1 MVFDGNRL
9 EMEAQMRKLSDL
21 DDDFLDLDEEEDFED
36 SFEEDYEDVYED
48 EELEDVFEEEDRFYD
63 TGRPSNRR
71 ILVPIATV
79 AVIGVI
85 VIAVAVL
92 MLGGSRKKDAAFQTL
107 QSVEDAGAGQE
118 LNSAGSAEAQT
129 AEGEITP
136 DGDGQTEAA
145 GIAGGPVTDT
155 GDVSGKAGAS
165 ADAGIAESDDVDSDT
180 AGQAEAQ
187 DPQTSTMSTA
197 QGTEVNV
204 AELLSS
210 GSVAQ
215 TDQVTI
221 GIDVARYQG
230 TIDWTQVAA
239 SGIDF
244 AMVRVGYRADK
255 SREICA
261 DSNAKYN
268 MQEAQKHGIK
278 VGAYFFSTAVTT
290 QEAVEEAGWVADYIA
305 QYQITY
311 PVAYDCEGFD
321 QPDSAQY
328 DLTNAQRTDIAIA
341 FLQEIYNRGY
351 TPMFYSSM
359 GELTGNA
366 KWDTDRLAGTYRI
379 WVSQYP
385 TAPYPQ
391 TAKSSYTGTHAMWQ
405 YTNRGTVA
413 GIGRPVDVNVAYFGY
428 EGTAQAKSEETP
440 EEVAADAEALM
451 KFTQVSENV
460 TAKDSTNLRN
470 IPSQGADSTIVYT
483 LKNGET
489 IARTG
494 VSDSGWSRLELSGQT
509 VYAVSSYL
517 TTDLGYQ
524 TPTASSQ
531 EGAGS
536 GDGLKTKFAERND
549 QVTAKIEVNLRA
561 LPSVTNPDA
570 AVVAVLHNG
579 EYVTRTGINEEYGWS
594 RVDYNG
600 QTLYCISSYLTN

>member
-1 MVFDGNRL
+1 MK
-9 EMEAQMRKLSDL
+9 KLSDL
-21 DDDFLDLDEEEDFED
+21 DDEFLDLDEEDLYED
-36 SFEEDYEDVYED
+36 SLDDGNYDDESYSDEDYEYDDEDYEDDYE
-48 EELEDVFEEEDRFYD
+48 
-63 TGRPSNRR
+63 GRMPDKRVL
-71 ILVPIATV
+71 IP
-79 AVIGVI
+79 
-85 VIAVAVL
+85 VIAVVALLVVTVLAVIF
-92 MLGGSRKKDAAFQTL
+92 MTGRKKDEPEEVSAL
-107 QSVEDAGAGQE
+107 PYGDESVEQE
-118 LNSAGSAEAQT
+118 SE
-129 AEGEITP
+129 
-136 DGDGQTEAA
+136 
-145 GIAGGPVTDT
+145 
-155 GDVSGKAGAS
+155 
-165 ADAGIAESDDVDSDT
+165 DT
-180 AGQAEAQ
+180 ALTESVAPETEEENDTLSRESTETEMDNGPEEADTEEVAD
-187 DPQTSTMSTA
+187 DPQSDTMSTD

-204 AELLSS
+204 TELLSS
-210 GSVAQ
+210 GSVAE

-230 TIDWTQVAA
+230 TIDWAQVAA

-261 DSNAKYN
+261 DTNAKYN
-268 MQEAQKHGIK
+268 MQEAQKNGIK
-278 VGAYFFSTAVTT
+278 VGAYFFSTAVS
-290 QEAVEEAGWVADYIA
+290 AEEAKAEADWVADYIS

-321 QPDSAQY
+321 KPESAQY
-328 DLTNAQRTDIAIA
+328 NLTNAQRTDIAIA

-359 GELTGNA
+359 GELSGSA
-366 KWDTDRLAGTYRI
+366 KWDTERIEGTYRI

-385 TAPYPQ
+385 SAPYPQ
-391 TAKSSYTGTHAMWQ
+391 TARSSYTGAHAMWQ

-413 GIGRPVDVNVAYFGY
+413 GISRPVDVNVAYFGY
-428 EGTAQAKSEETP
+428 EGTADAQSTEAP
-440 EEVAADAEALM
+440 EEVKADAEALM
-451 KFTQVSENV
+451 NFTQVSENV
-460 TAKDSTNLRN
+460 TAKESTNLRN
-470 IPSQGADSTIVYT
+470 IPSQGSDSTVVYT
-483 LKNGET
+483 LQNGET

-494 VSDSGWSRLELSGQT
+494 VSDSGWSRLELNGQT

-517 TTDLGYQ
+517 TTDLNYKA
-524 TPTASSQ
+524 PAPASQ

-536 GDGLKTKFAERND
+536 GDGLKTKFAERSD

>member
-1 MVFDGNRL
+1 MGTN
-9 EMEAQMRKLSDL
+9 MKKLSDL
-21 DDDFLDLDEEEDFED
+21 DEELLDLDEEADDLYEYDEDY
-36 SFEEDYEDVYED
+36 EEDYIEEYDEDYDED
-48 EELEDVFEEEDRFYD
+48 NYD
-63 TGRPSNRR
+63 DEPAR
-71 ILVPIATV
+71 IPKKFLVIAAV
-79 AVIGVI
+79 ASLAIAVIIILVI
-85 VIAVAVL
+85 VIRMVFFSASERKTAEPVMQTENIVHQEQDT
-92 MLGGSRKKDAAFQTL
+92 GSADEAQ
-107 QSVEDAGAGQE
+107 QESVEDGLTSENEDEIAQIE
-118 LNSAGSAEAQT
+118 EAEDLKP
-129 AEGEITP
+129 E
-136 DGDGQTEAA
+136 EA
-145 GIAGGPVTDT
+145 
-155 GDVSGKAGAS
+155 SS
-165 ADAGIAESDDVDSDT
+165 
-180 AGQAEAQ
+180 Q
-187 DPQTSTMSTA
+187 DPQNSNMSA
-197 QGTEVNV
+197 EQGTEVDV

-210 GSVAQ
+210 GSVAE

-230 TIDWTQVAA
+230 TIDWEQVAA

-244 AMVRVGYRADK
+244 AMVRVGYRADA

-261 DSNAKYN
+261 DTNAKYN
-268 MQEAQKHGIK
+268 MQEAQKNGIK
-278 VGAYFFSTAVTT
+278 VGAYFFSTAVS
-290 QEAVEEAGWVADYIA
+290 AEEAEEEADWVADYIS

-328 DLTNAQRTDIAIA
+328 NLTNAQRTDIAIA
-341 FLQEIYNRGY
+341 FMQEVYNRGY
-351 TPMFYSSM
+351 TPMFYASM
-359 GELTGNA
+359 GELSGNA
-366 KWDTDRLAGTYRI
+366 KWDTSRIEGSYRI

-385 TAPYPQ
+385 SVPYPQ
-391 TAKSSYTGTHAMWQ
+391 TGKSSYSGTHAMWQ

-428 EGTAQAKSEETP
+428 EGTAQAQNDETP
-440 EEVAADAEALM
+440 EEAHADVEALM
-451 KFTQVSENV
+451 NFTEVNENV
-460 TAKDSTNLRN
+460 TAKDSTNLRS
-470 IPSQGADSTIVYT
+470 IPSQGEDSTVVYT
-483 LKNGET
+483 LRNGET
-489 IARTG
+489 AVRTG
-494 VSDSGWSRLELSGQT
+494 VSDSGWSRLTYNGQT

-524 TPTASSQ
+524 APVQ

-536 GDGLKTKFAERND
+536 GNGLKTKFAERND

>member
-1 MVFDGNRL
+1 
-9 EMEAQMRKLSDL
+9 MRKLSDL
-21 DDDFLDLDEEEDFED
+21 DDDFLDLDEEDDVDEVFDDEDD
-36 SFEEDYEDVYED
+36 AFEEGY
-48 EELEDVFEEEDRFYD
+48 
-63 TGRPSNRR
+63 RPGYRGISAKK
-71 ILVPIATV
+71 ILIPAIAVAAVGV
-79 AVIGVI
+79 AVI
-85 VIAVAVL
+85 VAVVL
-92 MLGGSRKKDAAFQTL
+92 LAGGKRKEEAVETLRSAVEAGTEQEPGADGSEQMQVPESETSSDGNGQAGEAA
-107 QSVEDAGAGQE
+107 EDGNVSAAG
-118 LNSAGSAEAQT
+118 T
-129 AEGEITP
+129 AEP
-136 DGDGQTEAA
+136 SDGDGTLEDETK
-145 GIAGGPVTDT
+145 GEP
-155 GDVSGKAGAS
+155 
-165 ADAGIAESDDVDSDT
+165 ADA
-180 AGQAEAQ
+180 AEAE
-187 DPQTSTMSTA
+187 DPQPSTMSTD
-197 QGTEVNV
+197 QGTAVDV

-210 GSVAQ
+210 GSVSE

-230 TIDWTQVAA
+230 TIDWAQVAA

-290 QEAVEEAGWVADYIA
+290 EEAVAEADWVADYIS

-328 DLTNAQRTDIAIA
+328 GLTNAQRTDIAVA
-341 FLQEIYNRGY
+341 FMQEIYNRGY

-359 GELTGNA
+359 GELTGSA
-366 KWDTDRLAGTYRI
+366 KWDTARIEGTYRI

-385 TAPYPQ
+385 AVPYPQ

-413 GIGRPVDVNVAYFGY
+413 GISKPVDVNVAYFGY
-428 EGTAQAKSEETP
+428 EGTAQAQSTETP
-440 EEVAADAEALM
+440 EEVTADVEALM
-451 KFTQVSENV
+451 NFTQVSENV

-470 IPSQGADSTIVYT
+470 IPSQGADSTVVYT
-483 LKNGET
+483 LQNGET

-494 VSDSGWSRLELSGQT
+494 ISDSGWSRLELNGQT

-517 TTDLGYQ
+517 TTDLNYQ
-524 TPTASSQ
+524 APAASSQ

-536 GDGLKTKFAERND
+536 GDGLKTRFAERND

-570 AVVAVLHNG
+570 TVVAVLHNG